1 VITECGTIEKTQ
13 ILLSH
18 CWGKKIHFGGAQI
31 IFLLTL
37 RFREAVTSKR
47 ERDKEK

>member
-1 VITECGTIEKTQ
+1 MWNHRKNSNIAIA
-13 ILLSH
+13 LL
-18 CWGKKIHFGGAQI
+18 GKKIHFGGAQI

-47 ERDKEK
+47 EREGEIENQE